1 MSEYELL
8 IGGKLVAGDMTMD
21 FINPATEEVLA
32 TCPRASSRLLDEAVA
47 AASGAF
53 KAWAKT
59 PSEKKH
65 KFVKNSGNFSLERF
79 RSEWN
84 HSLTRKSL

>member
-1 MSEYELL
+1 MSPDPRPAPSIANRPTEPPLL
-8 IGGKLVAGDMTMD
+8 TATIGAALQDGVEAPARQQPRQRSVQYGVA
-21 FINPATEEVLA
+21 
-32 TCPRASSRLLDEAVA
+32 
-47 AASGAF
+47 
-53 KAWAKT
+53 

-65 KFVKNSGNFSLERF
+65 KLVKNSGNFSLERF